1 MVHVMSEV
9 KKYNA
14 YAEGLTVH
22 FELDSE
28 GAWVAASDFDAQR
41 LRADTAEAERDALK
55 DDVMSLSSIVEE
67 CWRERAA
74 AEQRIADRD
83 ALLRSTSAQLWKAHI
98 ALNRLIELEPAH
110 KVKLLTDTINT
121 LAYAHKCIDLPH
133 WDAALNP
140 NPEAESHE
148 L

>member
-41 LRADTAEAERDALK
+41 LRADTAEAELAKLNDLHNAVVQGGKLVA
-55 DDVMSLSSIVEE
+55 DHL
-67 CWRERAA
+67 AA
-74 AEQRIADRD
+74 AEQRIAELMSILKNPTDEMIE
-83 ALLRSTSAQLWKAHI
+83 AGNNSAAVQMEHDS
-98 ALNRLIELEPAH
+98 ELGSYAWIDNSGE
-110 KVKLLTDTINT
+110 I
-121 LAYAHKCIDLPH
+121 LAAMV
-133 WDAALNP
+133 DAALNP
-140 NPEAESHE
+140 SPEAESHE
-148 L
+148 